1 MFDIL
6 KKSLGQSSYK
16 TLSKYVDNLQ
26 MLTDIIGEG
35 KQKGGIVMK
44 FKQQYGGGEVRFA
57 SNKEMVGFIKA
68 LHSLSQILDK

>member
-6 KKSLGQSSYK
+6 KKSLGQGSYK

-35 KQKGGIVMK
+35 NKGGIVMK

-57 SNKEMVGFIKA
+57 NNKEMVGFIKA
-68 LHSLSQILDK
+68 LNALSQMISK